1 MKKTPKTA
9 KLGALERVFRLERG
23 MVDEERRTVFP
34 ASSEEP
40 YLRRTWSMGDYFE
53 VLDHSPGS
61 VRLDRLRD
69 GGPLLKNHDV
79 RDQIGVI
86 EGAQLRNRRL
96 EVTARF
102 GNSQCAIDEEKD
114 VADGIRNKVSVGY
127 IVHEMVLEKSSE
139 EGLDTYRVTDW
150 EPLEVSTVSIPA
162 DPTVGFGR
170 SAGVDAYRDHE
181 TRVIRREAA
190 MGGHALKKIQVVRR
204 EDGVLLRIHENEF
217 NGELHERV
225 EAETVT
231 VERAE
236 KPAVQVGVTRG
247 VELDRAAIE
256 REERSRVDEILAL
269 GSRWNCSDKAR
280 EAIRDGVSLAAFRDH
295 VWATKVP
302 DGKPVDTP
310 KTHLGMSAKE
320 AKSFSILR
328 AANAILSHKPEL
340 AAFEME
346 CSREVA
352 ERMGREPQGFFV
364 PEDVQAAQGDLSAAE
379 QRILSV
385 GTATAGGNLVAT
397 NLLAGSF
404 IELFRNSMQVINA
417 GARFLSGLVGNVDI
431 PRQTAGATAGWVSEA
446 GNVSASDMAV
456 DKVSLVPRTIGVRT
470 DITRKLMLQA
480 TPAIEGLVRSDIATA
495 LALGLDNAALNGSG
509 TAPVPRGIRNVAG
522 VGLVALGTNGAA
534 PTWDSQVQLVQAL
547 QVANANIG
555 TQAFITNGNA
565 WSKLM
570 RTPRV
575 AGYPDYIL
583 SHPGDTLLGRRVL
596 LSEQV
601 PANLVKGTSG
611 AVCSAEFFGNWPEL
625 LIGEWGVLDIFPDPY
640 TLGDSNGVVLRC
652 FKDADVAARHAASFA
667 IIVDMLTT

>member
-1 MKKTPKTA
+1 MKKTTKTA
-9 KLGALERVFRLERG
+9 KLGALERVFRLDRG
-23 MVDEERRTVFP
+23 MVDEERRTTFP

-40 YLRRTWSMGDYFE
+40 YLRRTWSMGDYYE

-69 GGPLLKNHDV
+69 GGPLLKNHDITE
-79 RDQIGVI
+79 QIGVV
-86 EGAQLRNRRL
+86 EGASIKSRRL

-102 GNSQCAIDEEKD
+102 GNSQCALDEEKD

-127 IVHEMVLEKSSE
+127 IVHEMVLEKQSE
-139 EGLDTYRVTDW
+139 DGPDTYRVTDW

-170 SAGVDAYRDHE
+170 SAGGDAYREHE

-190 MGGHALKKIQVVRR
+190 MGGHTLKKIQVVRR
-204 EDGVLLRIHENEF
+204 EDGVLLRILESEF
-217 NGELHERV
+217 NAELHERV
-225 EAETVT
+225 EAETAA
-231 VERAE
+231 VEKPE
-236 KPAVQVGVTRG
+236 KPALAVGATRG
-247 VELDRAAIE
+247 AEGIDRATIE
-256 REERSRVDEILAL
+256 REERTRVDEILAL

-310 KTHLGMSAKE
+310 KTHLGMSSKE

-328 AANAILSHKPEL
+328 AANAIVSHKPEL
-340 AAFEME
+340 APFEME

-352 ERMGREPQGFFV
+352 ERLGREPQGFFV
-364 PEDVQAAQGDLSAAE
+364 PEDVQAADAE
-379 QRILSV
+379 MTAKRTLSV

-404 IELFRNSMQVINA
+404 IELFRNAMQVVNA

-431 PRQTAGATAGWVSEA
+431 PRQTGGATAGWVSEA
-446 GNVSASDMAV
+446 GNVSPSDMAV

-470 DITRKLMLQA
+470 DITRKLLLQA
-480 TPAIEGLVRSDIATA
+480 TPAIEGLVRSDIAMA
-495 LALGLDNAALNGSG
+495 LALGLDSAALNGSG
-509 TAPVPRGIRNVAG
+509 TPPVPRGIRNVSG

-555 TQAFITNGNA
+555 TQAFMLTGNA

-570 RTPRV
+570 RTARV
-575 AGYPDYIL
+575 TGFPDFIL
-583 SHPGDTLLGRRVL
+583 SNPGDNLLGRRVL
-596 LSEQV
+596 ITEQL
-601 PANLVKGTSG
+601 PSNLVKGTSG
-611 AVCSAEFFGNWPEL
+611 AVCSAEILGNWSEL

-640 TLGDSNGVVLRC
+640 TLGDSNGLVLRV
-652 FKDADVAARHAASFA
+652 FKDADVAVRHAASFA
-667 IIVDMLTT
+667 LIVDMLTT